1 MALIVSGD
9 LEIVPSGCW
18 DLNFNAH
25 SNQLSYVVVNYTG
38 EDFLPGDILFCIIL
52 STLLLNISC
61 NENHLNYYFNKK
73 YMQKN
78 GG

>member
-38 EDFLPGDILFCIIL
+38 EDFVPGDILFCI
-52 STLLLNISC
+52 
-61 NENHLNYYFNKK
+61 
-73 YMQKN
+73 
-78 GG
+78 